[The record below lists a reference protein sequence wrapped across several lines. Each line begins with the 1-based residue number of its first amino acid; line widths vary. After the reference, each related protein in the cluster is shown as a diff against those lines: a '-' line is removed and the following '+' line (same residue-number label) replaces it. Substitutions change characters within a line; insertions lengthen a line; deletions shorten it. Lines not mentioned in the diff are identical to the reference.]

1 MGDSASA
8 SGTACVLDMTVASA
22 VVGVINDEVE
32 SGCACGG
39 PVTEEST
46 RSAGFGNV
54 LYVDPSDVYL

>member
-32 SGCACGG
+32 IGCSCDGS
-39 PVTEEST
+39 VTEEST